1 MKKIFVNG
9 TFDILHDGHLQ
20 LLNYAKSLGA
30 SLAVAI
36 DSDAR
41 VKLLKGEESSYKHI
55 NKRRANMLIN
65 LKAVDEVY
73 IFDTDEEL
81 KHLVSIHNVMVK
93 GADYKD
99 KPVIG
104 SDVCKELIFFEII
117 DGYSTTKKI
126 QDITT
131 R

>member
-20 LLNYAKSLGA
+20 LLNHAKSLGD
-30 SLAVAI
+30 SLSVGI

-41 VKLLKGEESSYKHI
+41 VKLLKGESRPI
-55 NKRRANMLIN
+55 NNQQERANMLIN
-65 LKAVDEVY
+65 LKAVDHVY

-81 KHLVSIHNVMVK
+81 KHLVSIHDAMVK

>member
-9 TFDILHDGHLQ
+9 TFDILHEGHLE
-20 LLNYAKSLGA
+20 LLNYAKSLGE

-36 DSDAR
+36 DSDER
-41 VKLLKGEESSYKHI
+41 VKSLKGEDRPI
-55 NKRRANMLIN
+55 NTQKERANMLIN
-65 LKAVDEVY
+65 LKAVDDVY

-81 KHLVSIHNVMVK
+81 SHLVSIHDTMVK
-93 GADYKD
+93 GGDYRD
-99 KPVIG
+99 KPIIG
-104 SDVCKELIFFEII
+104 SDVCKELIFFDII

>member
-9 TFDILHDGHLQ
+9 TFDILHEGHLQ
-20 LLNYAKSLGA
+20 LLNYAKSLGD

-36 DSDAR
+36 DSDER
-41 VKLLKGEESSYKHI
+41 VKSLKGEDRPI
-55 NKRRANMLIN
+55 NTQKERANMLIN
-65 LKAVDEVY
+65 LKAVDDVY

-81 KHLVSIHNVMVK
+81 AHLVSIHDTMVK
-93 GADYKD
+93 GGDYRD

-104 SDVCKELIFFEII
+104 SDVCKELIFFDII

>member
-9 TFDILHDGHLQ
+9 TFDILHEGHLQ
-20 LLNYAKSLGA
+20 LLNHAKSLGD
-30 SLAVAI
+30 SLSVGI
-36 DSDAR
+36 DSDER
-41 VKLLKGEESSYKHI
+41 VKLLKGESRPI
-55 NKRRANMLIN
+55 NNQQERANMLIN
-65 LKAVDEVY
+65 LKAVDHVY

-81 KHLVSIHNVMVK
+81 KHLVGMHDVMVK

>member
-9 TFDILHDGHLQ
+9 TFDILHEGHLQ
-20 LLNYAKSLGA
+20 LLNYAKSLGE

-36 DSDAR
+36 DSDER
-41 VKLLKGEESSYKHI
+41 VKSLKGEDRPI
-55 NKRRANMLIN
+55 NTQKERANMLIN
-65 LKAVDEVY
+65 LKAVDDVY

-81 KHLVSIHNVMVK
+81 KHLVSIHDTMVK
-93 GADYKD
+93 GGDYRD
-99 KPVIG
+99 KPIIG
-104 SDVCKELIFFEII
+104 SDVCKELIFFDII

>member
-9 TFDILHDGHLQ
+9 TFDILHEGHLQ
-20 LLNYAKSLGA
+20 LLNYAKSLGE

-36 DSDAR
+36 DSDER
-41 VKLLKGEESSYKHI
+41 VKSLKGEDRPI
-55 NKRRANMLIN
+55 NTQKERANMLIN
-65 LKAVDEVY
+65 LKAVDDVY

-81 KHLVSIHNVMVK
+81 AHLVSIHDTMVK
-93 GADYKD
+93 GGDYRD

-104 SDVCKELIFFEII
+104 SDVCKELIFFDII

>member
-41 VKLLKGEESSYKHI
+41 VKLLKGESRPI
-55 NKRRANMLIN
+55 NNQQERANMLIN

>member
-9 TFDILHDGHLQ
+9 TFDILHEGHLQ
-20 LLNYAKSLGA
+20 LLNHAKSLGD

-36 DSDAR
+36 DSDER
-41 VKLLKGEESSYKHI
+41 VKSLKGEDRPI
-55 NKRRANMLIN
+55 NTQKERANMLIN
-65 LKAVDEVY
+65 LKAVDDVY

-81 KHLVSIHNVMVK
+81 AHLVSIHDTMVK
-93 GADYKD
+93 GGDYRD

-104 SDVCKELIFFEII
+104 SDVCKELIFFDII

>member
-9 TFDILHDGHLQ
+9 TFDILHEGHLQ
-20 LLNYAKSLGA
+20 LLNYAKSLGS

-36 DSDAR
+36 DSDER
-41 VKLLKGEESSYKHI
+41 VKSLKGEDRPI
-55 NKRRANMLIN
+55 NTQKERANMLIN
-65 LKAVDEVY
+65 LKAVDDVY

-81 KHLVSIHNVMVK
+81 KHLVSIHDTMVK
-93 GADYKD
+93 GGDYRD
-99 KPVIG
+99 KPIIG
-104 SDVCKELIFFEII
+104 SDVCKELIFFDII

>member
-20 LLNYAKSLGA
+20 LLNYAKSLGD
-30 SLAVAI
+30 SLSVGI
-36 DSDAR
+36 DSDER
-41 VKLLKGEESSYKHI
+41 VKLLKGESRPI
-55 NKRRANMLIN
+55 NNQQERANMLIN
-65 LKAVDEVY
+65 LKAVDHVY

-81 KHLVSIHNVMVK
+81 KHLVSIHDTMVK

-104 SDVCKELIFFEII
+104 SDVCKELIFFDII